1 MTTTFYI
8 TTPIY
13 YVNDVPHLG
22 HAYTTIVADALAR
35 FHRMR
40 GDATRFLTG
49 TDEHGQKVEEAA
61 RKRGLTPQQLV
72 DEVSPR
78 FDHTWREL
86 GIEQYRFIR
95 TTDAKHKATVA
106 ALWKRIR
113 THSPEDLYLASYQ
126 GWYCV
131 GCEAFYTE
139 SQLQKAA
146 PDAAGNAGWL
156 CTIHKTPV
164 AYVDKERSWFFRLS
178 KYAQPLLDYL
188 ERHPE
193 FIQPDAYR
201 SEITSFLRSGLKDI
215 SVSRTSFSWGIP
227 VPEADP
233 EGLSHVVYVWMDA
246 LVNYLSDLC
255 PPDGSLTGPDI
266 DRYWPNAVHVIG
278 KDILRFHAV
287 YWPAFLLAAGLPL
300 PKTIFA
306 HGWWTIRGEKISK
319 SMPATRIDPLRLADA
334 LGVGPLGRATG
345 IDAMRYYLL
354 REVPLGHDGDFTFE
368 SLCGRFNAELANDLG
383 NLVSRSLTLL
393 GKFAAA
399 APLRRDPGLLAQPIH
414 RDIEA
419 NAIESIANATAAF
432 DAIAPSR
439 ALDAIWK
446 LVRDANRYVDANQPW
461 ALAKDPLKQT
471 ELSHV
476 LHILAVL
483 IDVIGGL
490 ITPVLPTTGR
500 TLRTWVGTPE
510 AERSTWPT
518 EHALHRNVVLPP
530 LAGPPT
536 PLFPRLDA
544 AMQQRI
550 FTATIPPDVAT
561 GEDKSGAIGAAAS
574 AVATG
579 ANGNAAAGTAASPS
593 DGSEPP
599 IDPPRHSP
607 VGNAAHPGESGVIE
621 FGDFS
626 KIDLRVGT
634 VVSAIVVPKKQKL
647 LHLHVDLGEA
657 KPRSIVAGIAQAY
670 QPDQLIGKQV
680 IVVANLAPRKLAG
693 VVSEGMILASGDGA
707 EINGLSGIDRHVP
720 PGTRVR

>member
-1 MTTTFYI
+1 MNTFYI

-22 HAYTTIVADALAR
+22 HAYTTIVADTLAR

-40 GDATRFLTG
+40 GDSTRFLTG

-61 RKRGLTPQQLV
+61 RKRGLSPQQLV

-95 TTDAKHKATVA
+95 TTDPKHKAVVA
-106 ALWKRIR
+106 SLWNRIR
-113 THSPEDLYLASYQ
+113 SHSPEDLYLASYQ

-139 SQLQKAA
+139 SQLLKA
-146 PDAAGNAGWL
+146 PEPAAGNAPWL
-156 CTIHKTPV
+156 CAIHKTAV
-164 AYVDKERSWFFRLS
+164 SYVDKERSWFFRLS
-178 KYAQPLLDYL
+178 NYAQPLLDYI
-188 ERHPE
+188 ESHPE

-201 SEITSFLRSGLKDI
+201 SEITSFLRGGLKDI
-215 SVSRTSFSWGIP
+215 SVSRTSFAWGIP
-227 VPEADP
+227 VPQADP

-255 PPDGSLTGPDI
+255 PADGSLTGGDI
-266 DRYWPNAVHVIG
+266 ERYWPSAVHIIG

-345 IDAMRYYLL
+345 IDAMRYYVL
-354 REVPLGHDGDFTFE
+354 REVPLGLDGDFTFE

-383 NLVSRSLTLL
+383 NLVNRTLTLL
-393 GKFAAA
+393 AKFASS
-399 APLRRDPGLLAQPIH
+399 APLRRDPTLATQAVH
-414 RDIEA
+414 SDIEA
-419 NAIESIANATAAF
+419 CAIEAIANATAALDGF
-432 DAIAPSR
+432 APSR

-446 LVRDANRYVDANQPW
+446 LVRNANRYVDANQPW
-461 ALAKDPLKQT
+461 ALAKDPRRGA
-471 ELSHV
+471 ELAHV
-476 LHILAVL
+476 LHTLAIA
-483 IDVIGGL
+483 IDIIGGL
-490 ITPVLPTTGR
+490 VTPVMPTTGR
-500 TLRTWVGTPE
+500 TLRAWVGTPE
-510 AERSTWPT
+510 AERGTWPT
-518 EHALHRNVVLPP
+518 EQALYRTVSLPEP
-530 LAGPPT
+530 VAPPT

-544 AMQQRI
+544 AMQHAI
-550 FTATIPPDVAT
+550 FTATVPPEIASLNLPT
-561 GEDKSGAIGAAAS
+561 AAPQAAPLGD
-574 AVATG
+574 AVTG
-579 ANGNAAAGTAASPS
+579 A
-593 DGSEPP
+593 EPC
-599 IDPPRHSP
+599 SP
-607 VGNAAHPGESGVIE
+607 VE
-621 FGDFS
+621 FGDFA

-634 VVSAIVVPKKQKL
+634 VLSAVAIPKKQKL
-647 LHLHVDLGEA
+647 LHLQVDLGES

-670 QPDQLIGKQV
+670 QPSELVGKQV

-693 VVSEGMILASGDGA
+693 LVSEGMILAAGNGD
-707 EINGLSGIDRHVP
+707 IHGLSGIDRHVP
-720 PGTRVR
+720 PGTQVR